1 MEIPALPRNEADRI
15 GALRAY
21 AILDTLPEQQFDDLV
36 TLAASIC
43 QTPVSLISLVD
54 TDRCWFKA
62 NHGLE
67 GMTEAP
73 RDIAYAAH
81 VVSDPTKQLIV
92 EDALQDPRF
101 RDSPLVRTDPSM
113 RFYVG
118 TPLVDD
124 QGFVLGTLCVID
136 EKPRKL
142 DERQL
147 STLRI
152 LATQAV
158 SQIQLRE
165 RVRRIAEL
173 NRELEAKNEELDQ
186 FASIISHD
194 LKEPLRTVRNFVD
207 LLLDEQAQQL
217 DQSGR
222 EYLSFIDRTTS
233 HMHSMVE
240 DMLRYV
246 RIGHDREKTTV
257 SLSDLLADIK
267 EDFGLLLTEC
277 KAKIHAER
285 LPDVFG
291 FPAELRQLLQ
301 NLLSNALKFTRPGV
315 PPQIHIAAQ
324 ELANGWKI
332 TFQDNGI
339 GIPESGQQRIFRLFE
354 RLHHA
359 DVYGG
364 QGIGLAFCSKIVHL
378 HGGKI
383 GVTNNEGPGA
393 TFWFSLPK
401 ASAPLGES
409 FAPPTA

>member
-1 MEIPALPRNEADRI
+1 
-15 GALRAY
+15 
-21 AILDTLPEQQFDDLV
+21 DD
-36 TLAASIC
+36 
-43 QTPVSLISLVD
+43 
-54 TDRCWFKA
+54 
-62 NHGLE
+62 
-67 GMTEAP
+67 MTEAP
-73 RDIAYAAH
+73 RDIAFAAH
-81 VVSDPTKQLIV
+81 AITDPTKQLIV

-101 RDSPLVRTDPSM
+101 RDSPLAQTEPAM

-118 TPLVDD
+118 TPLVDN

-136 EKPRKL
+136 KKPRKL
-142 DERQL
+142 NESQL

-152 LATQAV
+152 LATQTV
-158 SQIQLRE
+158 HNIQLRD
-165 RVRRIAEL
+165 RMRRIAEL

-194 LKEPLRTVRNFVD
+194 LKEPLRTVRSFVD
-207 LLLDEQAQQL
+207 LLIEEKANQIDP
-217 DQSGR
+217 SGR

-233 HMHSMVE
+233 HMHDMVE

-246 RIGHDREKTTV
+246 RIGYDRKKMTV
-257 SLSDLLADIK
+257 ALSDLLADIQ

-277 KAKIHAER
+277 NAEIHAES
-285 LPDVFG
+285 LPEVPG

-315 PPQIHIAAQ
+315 PPRVTVAAQ

-339 GIPESGQQRIFRLFE
+339 GVPEAGQKRIFRLFE

-359 DVYGG
+359 DAYGG

-378 HGGKI
+378 HGGEI
-383 GVTNNEGPGA
+383 GTTNNIGSGS
-393 TFWFSLPK
+393 TFWFTLPK
-401 ASAPLGES
+401 AKAPLG
-409 FAPPTA
+409 